1 MSTAWVRARRATAV
15 GVATLVIATTASA
28 APATT
33 TVASADVAATVTS
46 LSGTVNVAVVP
57 TTRTLSRVSVTRT
70 ATRTAISPYKFGTER
85 YSKWYA
91 KRLMAKRYSWTSSA
105 QFSCLVKLWEK
116 ESGWNHLARNRYSGA
131 HGIPQAL
138 PGSKMSSAGPN
149 WRTNPETQIKWGLG
163 YIKGRYGTPCGAW
176 NAFLRKGWY

>member
-1 MSTAWVRARRATAV
+1 VAVATAV
-15 GVATLVIATTASA
+15 IATSATA
-28 APATT
+28 APAAV
-33 TVASADVAATVTS
+33 TVASASVAPTVTS
-46 LSGTVNVAVVP
+46 LSGSVNVATTP
-57 TTRTLSRVSVTRT
+57 TTRTLSAVTVTRT
-70 ATRTAISPYKFGTER
+70 VARTAVSPYKFGTER
-85 YSKWYA
+85 HSKWFARSYMARKYA
-91 KRLMAKRYSWTSSA
+91 WKSTA

-138 PGSKMSSAGPN
+138 PGSKMASAGPN

>member
-1 MSTAWVRARRATAV
+1 
-15 GVATLVIATTASA
+15 VATVVISTSATA
-28 APATT
+28 APAAV
-33 TVASADVAATVTS
+33 TVASASVAPTVTS
-46 LSGTVNVAVVP
+46 LSGSVNAAATP
-57 TTRTLSRVSVTRT
+57 ATRTLTPVKVTRT
-70 ATRTAISPYKFGTER
+70 AKRTGVSPYTFGSER
-85 YSKWYA
+85 HSKWFARYH
-91 KRLMAKRYSWTSSA
+91 MGKRYGWRSTT

-116 ESGWNHLARNRYSGA
+116 ESGWNHLARNRSSGA

-163 YIKGRYGTPCGAW
+163 YIKARYGTPCGAW

>member
-1 MSTAWVRARRATAV
+1 VA
-15 GVATLVIATTASA
+15 VATVVIATSATA
-28 APATT
+28 APAAT
-33 TVASADVAATVTS
+33 TVASASVEPTVTS
-46 LSGTVNVAVVP
+46 LSGSVNVASTP
-57 TTRTLSRVSVTRT
+57 TTRTLSAVTVTRT
-70 ATRTAISPYKFGTER
+70 VARMAISPFRFGTER
-85 YSKWYA
+85 HSKWFA
-91 KRLMAKRYSWTSSA
+91 RSHMARKYGWKSTA

-116 ESGWNHLARNRYSGA
+116 ESGWNHMARNRSSGA

-163 YIKGRYGTPCGAW
+163 YIKARYSTPCGAW